1 MKTTATN
8 TQTERKAKMNNENTL
23 KALKLSKQYS
33 RSAVEVVM
41 IDTGFAT
48 EEEATL
54 ALYKNNWDTEKAIK
68 ELLYK

>member
-1 MKTTATN
+1 
-8 TQTERKAKMNNENTL
+8 MNNENTL
-23 KALKLSKQYS
+23 KALKLSKYYN
-33 RSAVEVVM
+33 RTAVEVVM

-48 EEEATL
+48 EEEATM

>member
-1 MKTTATN
+1 
-8 TQTERKAKMNNENTL
+8 MNNENTL
-23 KALKLSKQYS
+23 KALKLSKQYN

-54 ALYKNNWDTEKAIK
+54 ALYKNEWDTEKAIK